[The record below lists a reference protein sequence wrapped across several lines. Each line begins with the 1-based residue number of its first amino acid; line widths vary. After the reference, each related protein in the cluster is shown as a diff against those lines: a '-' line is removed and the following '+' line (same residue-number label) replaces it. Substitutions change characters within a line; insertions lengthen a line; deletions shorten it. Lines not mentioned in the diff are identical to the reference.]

1 MNNICKIG
9 LMPLLV
15 FTVIAIGLF
24 GISIVT
30 TVVDVSGEKKVV
42 INTDGNTD
50 TIITEKWRNWSQ
62 CSNWNPRC

>member
-24 GISIVT
+24 GIFIVP
-30 TVVDVSGEKKVV
+30 TVLDVSGGKKVV

-50 TIITEKWRNWSQ
+50 TIITEKLSNWEQ
-62 CSNWNPRC
+62 CSNWDPRC